1 MIKKIIKYLLG
12 IGLLVF
18 FTWTFFYLY
27 EGSQKAPVV
36 YETVKPIKNN
46 IIKKTVATGSIT
58 PRKEVA
64 IKSQVSGIL
73 EALFIEAGKPVQQ
86 GQMIA
91 RIKII
96 PNMAAL
102 NEAENRV
109 TQAKL
114 NLEQTTLEFDRSK
127 KLLDKEVISAADFQ
141 PIESRYKINK
151 QEVVAAENNLQI
163 VKEGVIKNAGGAGN
177 TIIRSTIS
185 GMVLDVPLKEGNSVI
200 ESNTFNEGST
210 IATVADMSS
219 MIFEGK
225 VDESEVGKIH
235 TGMDLM
241 ITVGAIED
249 EQFKAKLEYI
259 SPKGQSENG
268 AIQFVI
274 KASLDGMRK
283 SFLRAG
289 YSANA
294 DIILDRRDSVW
305 SIPESVLQFDKE
317 EVFVEV
323 KNKKGGF
330 DKKKIKTGLSDG
342 IHIEI
347 KEGLDPDA
355 ELKIPSSGGGEEAS

>member
-1 MIKKIIKYLLG
+1 MIKKTIKYLLI

-18 FTWTFFYLY
+18 FGWTFFYLY
-27 EGSQKAPVV
+27 QGSEKVPVNF
-36 YETVKPIKNN
+36 ETVKPSKKN

-73 EALFIEAGKPVQQ
+73 EALFIEAGQPVKQ

-91 RIKII
+91 RIRVI

-109 TQAKL
+109 SQAKL
-114 NLEQTTLEFDRSK
+114 NLEQITLDHDRNK
-127 KLLDKEVISAADFQ
+127 KLFDQAVISLSEFQ
-141 PIESRYKINK
+141 GMEGRLKLSK
-151 QEVVAAENNLQI
+151 QELLAAENNLQI
-163 VKEGVIKNAGGAGN
+163 VKEGVIKNASGAGN

-210 IATVADMSS
+210 IASVADMSL
-219 MIFEGK
+219 MVFEGK

-274 KASLDGMRK
+274 KASLDGFRK

-305 SIPESVLQFDKE
+305 SIPESVLQFEKE
-317 EVFVEV
+317 ELFVEV
-323 KNKKGGF
+323 KTKNGAFEKR
-330 DKKKIKTGLSDG
+330 KIKTGLSDG
-342 IHIEI
+342 INIEI
-347 KEGLDPDA
+347 TGGLDPGA
-355 ELKIPSSGGGEEAS
+355 ELKIPSGGNNSEPG

>member
-1 MIKKIIKYLLG
+1 MIKKTIKYLLV

-18 FTWTFFYLY
+18 FGWTFYYLY
-27 EGSQKAPVV
+27 EGSEKPPVEF
-36 YETVKPIKNN
+36 ETVKVSKRN

-64 IKSQVSGIL
+64 VKSQVSGIL

-109 TQAKL
+109 NQAKL
-114 NLEQTTLEFDRSK
+114 NLEQSTLEYDRNK
-127 KLLDKEVISAADFQ
+127 KLFDKEVISASDFQ
-141 PIESRYKINK
+141 PLEGRLKLSR
-151 QEVVAAENNLQI
+151 QELSAAENNLQI

-225 VDESEVGKIH
+225 VDESEVGKIQ

-249 EQFKAKLEYI
+249 EQFKAKLNYI

-274 KASLDGMRK
+274 KASLDAMRK

-305 SIPESVLQFDKE
+305 SIPESVLQFEKE
-317 EVFVEV
+317 EMYVEV
-323 KNKKGGF
+323 KTAGGRF
-330 DKKKIKTGLSDG
+330 EKRKIKTGLSDG
-342 IHIEI
+342 INIEI
-347 KEGLDPDA
+347 IGGIKPED
-355 ELKIPSSGGGEEAS
+355 EVKIPTSGGSGETG